1 MYKPKF
7 TPEIYHLMSVF
18 VKLFP
23 MHFFA
28 YVIIVSCYS
37 DPTAW
42 GLGEGPTTG
51 HRKKKTARYEM
62 LHRALELAGSC
73 EHGNEPSGSIKGG
86 EFLDKLSDC

>member
-51 HRKKKTARYEM
+51 HRKKKQLVTKCYIGPWNW
-62 LHRALELAGSC
+62 RALVNTVMNLRV
-73 EHGNEPSGSIKGG
+73 
-86 EFLDKLSDC
+86 L